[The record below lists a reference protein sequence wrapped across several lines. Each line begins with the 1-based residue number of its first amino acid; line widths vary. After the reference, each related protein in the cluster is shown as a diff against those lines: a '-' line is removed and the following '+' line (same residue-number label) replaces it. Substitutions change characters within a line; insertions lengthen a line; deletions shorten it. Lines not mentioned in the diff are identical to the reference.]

1 MTKETNRLRNDTLS
15 FPLGTAADGRN
26 ITADF
31 LHVPHLLVAGVA
43 GTGKSVF
50 LHALVCSLVRDH
62 SPEEVRFV
70 LVNPHQCE
78 FYGFETLPHLIGPVV
93 KDTAQADA
101 AFQWAVSETERRSKV
116 IADAGCSDIAE
127 FNAKKTDGKL
137 PHIVI
142 VCDENFDLLSERTE
156 TMVPAVLHLAAEGG
170 AAGIHLVM
178 ATRRTSGPSK
188 FIDAILD
195 AIPGRMVFNLALAWD
210 WRRMLGPSD
219 GAVSEVRALLKRHGD
234 AIWRTSSGKRV
245 SVHVPFLSS
254 SDVERI
260 VAEAAEKYPG
270 TSEEG
275 PWKGIKSKEAAYEEA
290 RPGSMEDIEAL
301 YARAKQTVQES
312 GLAAAHLLQ
321 RRLDISHS
329 DALWLLAL
337 LEARRVIGPERDDG
351 PREILRE
358 EK

>member
-1 MTKETNRLRNDTLS
+1 MTKETQRQTNNTLS
-15 FPLGTAADGRN
+15 FPIGTTADGRN

-43 GTGKSVF
+43 GAGKSVF

-70 LVNPHQCE
+70 LVDPKQVE
-78 FYGFETLPHLIGPVV
+78 FGAYEALPHLIGPVV
-93 KDTAQADA
+93 KDTAQAEA
-101 AFQWAVSETERRSKV
+101 AFRWAVLETERRSKV
-116 IADAGCSDIAE
+116 IADAGCSGIDE
-127 FNAKKTDGKL
+127 FNARNPGMDL
-137 PHIVI
+137 SHVVI
-142 VCDENFDLLSERTE
+142 ACDEYIDLLIERGGTIQP
-156 TMVPAVLHLAAEGG
+156 TILRLAAEGG

-178 ATRRTSGPSK
+178 ATSRPCGSGNFS
-188 FIDAILD
+188 DVILD
-195 AIPGRMVFNLALAWD
+195 AIPGHMVFNLIMGGD
-210 WRRMLGPSD
+210 WRRMLGEIVCEARDMVKRRGD
-219 GAVSEVRALLKRHGD
+219 GIWQDPAGERLFVHGPYFP
-234 AIWRTSSGKRV
+234 T
-245 SVHVPFLSS
+245 

-270 TSEEG
+270 TSEDG

-301 YARAKQTVQES
+301 YARAKQAVQEN

-337 LEARRVIGPERDDG
+337 LEARRVIGPERDNG
-351 PREILRE
+351 PREILRA